1 MGVSAS
7 ERIRGALESCRD
19 IIMPLPGEV
28 SALLLLL
35 LLLHDFVIVC
45 DESVSVRMTL
55 SMSRLAPL
63 LLPPPHLHLMMMAS
77 MSESAAADNRTP
89 VNTLSSSTPASA

>member
-28 SALLLLL
+28 STLLLL

-45 DESVSVRMTL
+45 DESVSIRMTL
-55 SMSRLAPL
+55 SISRLAPL

>member
-28 SALLLLL
+28 SALLLL